1 MSSDASNLPMYQ
13 EFFLK
18 ERNIKLETEIFEGSS
33 VAFQGYHETFKKK
46 VFVKFIPIPWDNDQN
61 IEHEVETLIKLRDKQ
76 NIVNVFD
83 SFIDAQTGSQLVI
96 VTEYLEGNTLDKFC
110 GLSQISLKQA
120 IDIVMELIVGVSDVH
135 NLGLVHRDLKL
146 ENIIYDGNKPII
158 VDLGSVKSIGAKVLM
173 EDPIPYMY
181 RSSEVFLKGIYSIQS
196 DIYQIGL
203 ILFQLV
209 NGSLPTDIEYYAELS
224 KVKLDLENTYQEGIK
239 QLKKLVAKDQL
250 INVIPPLPIYCS
262 KINRVIINAIKLRY
276 KTLDSFYKDL
286 SKIKS
291 EVPDWVIQSESEYL
305 CKEWRRKKYRVVK
318 NEEGYR
324 IFNQTLI
331 RTRELIQ
338 VSSSSEL
345 NKYFQ
350 NI

>member
-1 MSSDASNLPMYQ
+1 MSSDASNLSMYQ
-13 EFFLK
+13 DFFLK

-46 VFVKFIPIPWDNDQN
+46 VFVKFISIPWEEDQN

-83 SFIDAQTGSQLVI
+83 SFIDSQTGSQLVI
-96 VTEYLEGNTLDKFC
+96 VTEYLEGKTLDKFC

-146 ENIIYDGNKPII
+146 ENIIYDGSKPII
-158 VDLGSVKSIGAKVLM
+158 IDLGSVKSIGAKVTI

-181 RSSEVFLKGIYSIQS
+181 RSSEVFSKGIYSIQS

-209 NGSLPTDIEYYAELS
+209 NGLLPADVEFYAQLG
-224 KVKLDLENTYQEGIK
+224 KGKLGPENIYEEGIK
-239 QLKKLVAKDQL
+239 QLMKLVTKDQL
-250 INVIPPLPIYCS
+250 INVIPKLPIYCL
-262 KINRVIINAIKLRY
+262 KINRIINNAIKLRY

-286 SKIKS
+286 SKTKS
-291 EVPDWVIQSESEYL
+291 EVPDWVIQSDSEYL
-305 CKEWRRKKYRVVK
+305 CKEWKRKKYRVVR

-324 IFNQTLI
+324 IFSQTLI
-331 RTRELIQ
+331 RTKELVQ
-338 VSSSSEL
+338 VKSSLEL
-345 NKYFQ
+345 NKFFQ